1 MSMRFD
7 LARHRR
13 FLNFDR
19 NYVRLNEFPE
29 WYTVDENTLYRV
41 RPAAD
46 DAKERILLGAE
57 MIAGILMDPGSGSV
71 EPLGKAPYAKQSAA
85 KVP

>member
-1 MSMRFD
+1 MRFD
-7 LARHRR
+7 LARHKR

-46 DAKERILLGAE
+46 PAKERIVLGSE
-57 MIAGILMDPGSGSV
+57 MIAGITMDPGEWIV
-71 EPLGKAPYAKQSAA
+71 EPLGKAPYAKQTAP